1 MKRPPSSPPQL
12 ETTVNASPPAKRTR
26 RSLRPN
32 AHVGVARSPTAPGSL
47 PAQDGQRLPMPNER
61 DERPGE
67 VNPEPQDV
75 MVQAKKDLDAGLVD
89 TDMRATGGLD
99 DAHRRDLLRRAR

>member
-1 MKRPPSSPPQL
+1 MKRSTHSTPHPP
-12 ETTVNASPPAKRTR
+12 TTVNAALPAKR
-26 RSLRPN
+26 SVPKPQPN
-32 AHVGVARSPTAPGSL
+32 DHVGVARSPTAPGSR
-47 PAQDGQRLPMPNER
+47 PPQDGQRLPMPNER

-67 VNPEPQDV
+67 VNPHPQDV

-89 TDMRATGGLD
+89 TDLRATGGLD

>member
-1 MKRPPSSPPQL
+1 MKRPPASPPHL
-12 ETTVNASPPAKRTR
+12 KTTVNVNPPPERPT

-47 PAQDGQRLPMPNER
+47 PAQDGQRLPLPNER

-89 TDMRATGGLD
+89 TDLRATAGLD